1 MTLYLYKF
9 NNYYNRISKYYATL
23 DEYQE
28 HSTILGIFFD
38 VNFIPNDGVSTSQ
51 ILNYN
56 GTENPDYLIVA
67 DETGAIVSRWFVM
80 DSVRTR
86 LSQYSITLYRDLIA
100 DYREEIMN
108 APMFIEKATLP
119 LGDPFLFNKEN
130 ISFNQIKTSEHLL
143 KDRSECAWIV
153 GYVDKSFNGTI
164 SILPTDVVVDYDYT
178 SFDQY

>member
-9 NNYYNRISKYYATL
+9 NNYYNRISKYYATIDQYNTNGEL
-23 DEYQE
+23 
-28 HSTILGIFFD
+28 LGTFTG

-51 ILNYN
+51 VLNYN
-56 GTENPDYLIVA
+56 GEVSPDYLIVA
-67 DETGAIVSRWFVM
+67 DELNNILSRWFVM
-80 DSVRTR
+80 DTVRTR
-86 LSQYSITLYRDLIA
+86 LYQYSLTLYRDLIA
-100 DYREEIMN
+100 DFREKVIN
-108 APMFIEKATLP
+108 APMFIEKASLP

-143 KDRSECAWIV
+143 KDKSECAWIV

-164 SILPTDVVVDYDYT
+164 SILPTNVAVNYDYT